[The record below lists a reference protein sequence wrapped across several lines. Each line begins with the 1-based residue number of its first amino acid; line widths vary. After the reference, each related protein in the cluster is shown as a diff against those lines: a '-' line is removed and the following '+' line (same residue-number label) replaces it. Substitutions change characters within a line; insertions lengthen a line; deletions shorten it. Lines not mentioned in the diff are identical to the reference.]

1 DVVVDA
7 CEKYEPYFITRYTVE
22 LAKNFNKFYNQ
33 TQILVEDEKLKN
45 TRLMLCYAVKNVIA
59 SGLDLLG
66 IKAPE
71 KM

>member
-1 DVVVDA
+1 M
-7 CEKYEPYFITRYTVE
+7 E

-33 TQILVEDEKLKN
+33 TQILVDDEKLKN

-59 SGLDLLG
+59 SGLNLLG